1 MSGLSLVEFFKLAT
15 FYLSWI
21 YFPAAAALV
30 YLIARGGKAR
40 RRIAAATLAVATIL
54 AYARFIEPRML
65 VTATTPIELKRCF
78 AAAGRLKI
86 ALVSDIHNGLFANA
100 VTPARLARAIA
111 ETKPDAVMIAGDSTY
126 YLDPNRFDEIFRPL
140 GAIGAPVFAVMG
152 NHDVGIPGPDIGD
165 ALSASFARVGL
176 RAIDNMRVD
185 DAVRGVEIVGLS
197 DVWQGRQDL
206 GLLAAPSDKPRIVLT
221 HNPTTIEE
229 ISPGATLD
237 LLLAGHTHGGQVYI
251 PFLTCGLIHM
261 ACDPVRR
268 GYGEANGRQLFVTSG
283 VGMVGLPIRF
293 LVPPRIDVLEVSYE
307 ACPGG
312 GVRG

>member
-54 AYARFIEPRML
+54 AYARFIEPRL
-65 VTATTPIELKRCF
+65 LLTTTTPIELKRCF

-126 YLDPNRFDEIFRPL
+126 YLNPHRFDDVFRPL

-165 ALSASFARVGL
+165 ALSASFARLGVH
-176 RAIDNMRVD
+176 AIDNARVD
-185 DAVRGVEIVGLS
+185 DVVPNVEIVGLS
-197 DVWQGRQDL
+197 DVWQGRQEL
-206 GLLAAPSDKPRIVLT
+206 SLLAAPSATPRIVLT

-229 ISPGATLD
+229 IGPGATLD

-312 GVRG
+312 GERG